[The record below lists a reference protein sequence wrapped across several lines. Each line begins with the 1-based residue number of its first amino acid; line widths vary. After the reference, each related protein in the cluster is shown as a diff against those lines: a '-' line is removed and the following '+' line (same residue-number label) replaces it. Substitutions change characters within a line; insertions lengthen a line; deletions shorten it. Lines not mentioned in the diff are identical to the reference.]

1 MVVKMIYIQQIS
13 NLSKTSFDVFFK
25 FKNKFFNIESW
36 TCYPYKDKKFL
47 SILNEDEV
55 NTDDYYLVE
64 VKIK

>member
-1 MVVKMIYIQQIS
+1 MFFL
-13 NLSKTSFDVFFK
+13 NLKINFLTLKV
-25 FKNKFFNIESW
+25 
-36 TCYPYKDKKFL
+36 KKFL